1 MDMKAS
7 KKLGLKERYNLMTR
21 DLAWT
26 PTYQAVKDVL
36 TLPSMSPP

>member
-26 PTYQAVKDVL
+26 PWPRGQGAVRAGCPARL
-36 TLPSMSPP
+36 